1 MHVVT
6 ISAGPFVAGNLI
18 GFTTGVLL
26 TLVLL
31 VLTLRAAKLPGTPLA
46 NIGFSVCA
54 LLWTLGG
61 LLNVIVSAAGFRD
74 RSTGALIA
82 QAIQFTGACA
92 FPIPV
97 LAIWR
102 PFATLDWQRQ
112 TARFLRIAAWT
123 LATAAT
129 ILIWARAL
137 TAAASISLAP
147 LHLSAAFGDTLL
159 LAGGA
164 FACLRFKGTPRAVY
178 LPSIVIV
185 AAVFTAMLSMVV
197 AVHVHHSGLWGVTL
211 AAVAS
216 HLVLVMFLCAFFLFA
231 RFRFADVFIRYGV
244 RILLAGIWAA
254 VLSFFAQ
261 SQSFMHVAIR
271 ASAPWAVHVFGVI
284 LVANVLLLS
293 FTFIDE
299 RISALVNRWLFHTP
313 DYRVARRDLATRL
326 GELSDESAVIAAVER
341 TARAT
346 LDLSMSEIKPLE
358 VLTSWPPALLEG
370 ELVELDRGQFLLPV
384 SSSGRITHVL
394 QIAPGPLRP
403 GLVTRDLD
411 FLRGIVTLGG
421 NRLDAL
427 HRESETI
434 ERQNRETLLEQQ
446 VTEAELRALRAQVN
460 PHFLFNSLN
469 TVADLIV
476 RDPPRAETMTL
487 RLASVFRHVLA
498 NSSRPLTTIRDE
510 MEFLRTYLHIEE
522 TRFGDRLQVEF
533 QVDPAVANE
542 HIPSLLLQ
550 PLVENA
556 LKHGLGPKPETGH
569 LWISAQL
576 AVTHVE
582 LRVEDDGL
590 GLSDGPNGLGLKNV
604 ADRLRAMYHD
614 QASIAIDSRPAG
626 GTRVTVRIPRD
637 KAVETV

>member
-1 MHVVT
+1 LHVVT

-54 LLWTLGG
+54 LLWSLGG
-61 LLNVIVSAAGFRD
+61 LLNVILSAAGFRGN
-74 RSTGALIA
+74 TTAVLIA

-102 PFATLDWQRQ
+102 PFATLSWQREA
-112 TARFLRIAAWT
+112 ARFLRIASWT
-123 LATAAT
+123 LASAAA
-129 ILIWARAL
+129 ILIWTRVLRGADW
-137 TAAASISLAP
+137 ISLTT
-147 LHLSAAFGDTLL
+147 LHLSAALGDTLL
-159 LAGGA
+159 LVVGVFTG
-164 FACLRFKGTPRAVY
+164 LRVKATPRAVY

-185 AAVFTAMLSMVV
+185 AAVFTAMLSMAVG
-197 AVHVHHSGLWGVTL
+197 VHVHHSGLWGGI
-211 AAVAS
+211 AS

-231 RFRFADVFIRYGV
+231 RFRYADVFIRYGV

-261 SQSFMHVAIR
+261 SQSFMHVAVR

-313 DYRVARRDLATRL
+313 DYRAARRGLAVRL
-326 GELSDESAVIAAVER
+326 AELSGESAVSAAVEK
-341 TARAT
+341 TARET
-346 LDLSMSEIKPLE
+346 LDLSVSEIKPLDE
-358 VLTSWPPALLEG
+358 TNSWPPALVEG
-370 ELVELDRGQFLLPV
+370 ELVELDRGHLLLPV

-411 FLRGIVTLGG
+411 FLRGIVTLCG

-434 ERQNRETLLEQQ
+434 ERQNRETVLEQQ

-533 QVDPAVANE
+533 RVDPAVANE

-569 LWISAQL
+569 LWISAQP
-576 AVTHVE
+576 AGTHVE

-590 GLSDGPNGLGLKNV
+590 GLSKGPNGLGLTNV
-604 ADRLRAMYHD
+604 ADRLSAMYHD
-614 QASIAIDSRPAG
+614 QASITIEPRDSG
-626 GTRVTVRIPRD
+626 GTRVSVRIPRD